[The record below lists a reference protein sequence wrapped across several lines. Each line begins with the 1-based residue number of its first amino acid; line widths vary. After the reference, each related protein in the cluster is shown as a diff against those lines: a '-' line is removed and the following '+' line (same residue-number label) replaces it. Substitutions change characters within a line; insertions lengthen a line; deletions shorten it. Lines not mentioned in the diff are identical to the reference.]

1 VLQVIL
7 RHSDYFIFIVSYSL
21 AIDVFRNRVLVTWW
35 ERNAT
40 SDMLIMMAST
50 DNGDVTGDEENHWPS
65 DAW

>member
-1 VLQVIL
+1 M
-7 RHSDYFIFIVSYSL
+7 
-21 AIDVFRNRVLVTWW
+21 LVTWW

-65 DAW
+65 DASNISDVW